1 MTRHMFSNAQIKE
14 ARESHKEDDRC
25 AYKWM
30 FMAQEKL
37 LETMSDESM
46 TLFVKTRDLAGTL
59 NDIVQELANI
69 EQEMKALNLK
79 MNQLSY
85 YKNREDQEG
94 RLYE

>member
-1 MTRHMFSNAQIKE
+1 
-14 ARESHKEDDRC
+14 
-25 AYKWM
+25 
-30 FMAQEKL
+30 MAQEKL